1 MEDFERRTRAS
12 FDSLGVTGTDPEGT
26 EKQWMPTSSPIYRNG
41 YRDVSSD
48 DEEEER
54 RRRTSVGGI
63 HMDLGDDE
71 FDTALGVRPS
81 IAFSSQI
88 DREEESDIMDIQ
100 SLQFDDAEGVSPV
113 VPRAGGQEEW
123 RQSSG
128 EKRPVRSAL
137 KKKDSYGEDVPVMG
151 KKKVSFTGIP
161 EPKKPY
167 VPPHKRAAAP
177 ESEDAGST
185 VPDYVK
191 NPDRYTMYEFDEPV
205 IVGGGVQQFE
215 MTSRATTTGKG
226 DEDGHVTKT
235 DENNNGDDSCPEKD
249 EMREK
254 PVYNPGRDS
263 KKKGCKETNGAK
275 SEQHSHVMS
284 FDAND

>member
-12 FDSLGVTGTDPEGT
+12 FDSLGVTGSDREGA

-41 YRDVSSD
+41 HRDVSSD

-54 RRRTSVGGI
+54 RRRTSAGGV

-71 FDTALGVRPS
+71 FDTAIGVRPS

-113 VPRAGGQEEW
+113 VPRAGGHEEEW

-137 KKKDSYGEDVPVMG
+137 KKKDSSGEDVSRMG

-167 VPPHKRAAAP
+167 VPPHKRAAAR
-177 ESEDAGST
+177 ESDDVGTT

-215 MTSRATTTGKG
+215 TTTGKG
-226 DEDGHVTKT
+226 DEEGHVTKT
-235 DENNNGDDSCPEKD
+235 DGNNNNSDERCRENN

-254 PVYNPGRDS
+254 PVYIPAKDS
-263 KKKGCKETNGAK
+263 KKKSCKETNGAK
-275 SEQHSHVMS
+275 TEEHSHVMS